1 MLVTIVKYVLLVLL
15 SYLLG
20 SVLFAKVLSRLQK
33 DDITK
38 HDSGNPGTM
47 NMLRNHG
54 VVFGAT
60 TFILD
65 ALKGAIAAL
74 AGYFMFGGADGGV
87 VARMAIYI
95 GGLSAVLGHMFP
107 IFFNF
112 KGGKG
117 VATSGGIAFVAHP
130 LVGGILLASYI
141 VLLVITR
148 IGSLSS
154 LIVSIAYLCIDT
166 VMLIQEQNFVGL
178 VLLYIIVALIV
189 WAHRSNIQRLLNKNE
204 NVVDLN
210 AAVQKDIDRIHEKQE
225 QRKHKNEAKKAEV
238 ESETKAENTEA
249 KNTNETAE
257 TNSSKTSKDET
268 SAE

>member
-1 MLVTIVKYVLLVLL
+1 MLVAIAKYILLIFG

-20 SVLFAKVLSRLQK
+20 SVLFAKVLSGLQK

-54 VVFGAT
+54 VVFGVC
-60 TFILD
+60 TFLLD
-65 ALKGAIAAL
+65 ALKGAAAAL

-130 LVGGILLASYI
+130 LIGGILLAGFI
-141 VLLVITR
+141 VLLLITR
-148 IGSLSS
+148 IGSLCS
-154 LIVSIAYLCIDT
+154 LIVSISYLVIDT
-166 VMLIQEQNFVGL
+166 VMLIQERNFVGL

-189 WAHRSNIQRLLNKNE
+189 WAHRENIKRLLNKNE

-210 AAVQKDIDRIHEKQE
+210 AAVQKDIDRIHEKHE
-225 QRKHKNEAKKAEV
+225 QRKNKLESKKSKTNEAGNSENPETEKTEEV
-238 ESETKAENTEA
+238 EKSETTKTVTE
-249 KNTNETAE
+249 TE
-257 TNSSKTSKDET
+257 
-268 SAE
+268 

>member
-1 MLVTIVKYVLLVLL
+1 MLVTITKYVLLILG

-20 SVLFAKVLSRLQK
+20 SVLFAKLLSRLQK

-47 NMLRNHG
+47 NMLRTHG
-54 VVFGAT
+54 VAFGVC
-60 TFILD
+60 TFLLD
-65 ALKGAIAAL
+65 ALKGAAAAL

-87 VARMAIYI
+87 IARMAIYI

-117 VATSGGIAFVAHP
+117 VATSGGIAIVAHP
-130 LVGGILLASYI
+130 LVGGILVGVFIL
-141 VLLVITR
+141 LLVITR

-154 LIVSIAYLCIDT
+154 LIVSISYLIVDT
-166 VMLIQEQNFVGL
+166 VMLIKEQNFVGL

-189 WAHRSNIQRLLNKNE
+189 LAHRSNIQRLLNKNE

-210 AAVQKDIDRIHEKQE
+210 AAVQKDIDRIHAKQE
-225 QRKHKNEAKKAEV
+225 QRKHKHEV
-238 ESETKAENTEA
+238 KNTEA
-249 KNTNETAE
+249 DVKSETAE
-257 TNSSKTSKDET
+257 VKTESEQVKSENVEVNEEENKT
-268 SAE
+268 E